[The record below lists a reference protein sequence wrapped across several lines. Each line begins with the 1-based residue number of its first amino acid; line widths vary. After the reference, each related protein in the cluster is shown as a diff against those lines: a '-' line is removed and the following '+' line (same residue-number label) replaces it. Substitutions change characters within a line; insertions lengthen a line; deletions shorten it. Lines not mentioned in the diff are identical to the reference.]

1 MIFLHNITHTFVVMI
16 PHFYVVGSRCMGAV
30 QERLPWHSMEETYIF
45 SGLLQA
51 HDDDDLFGTA
61 GE

>member
-1 MIFLHNITHTFVVMI
+1 
-16 PHFYVVGSRCMGAV
+16 MGAV

-51 HDDDDLFGTA
+51 HNDDDLFGTA
-61 GE
+61 GEQLWLRQEVAGSILDVGQIYV